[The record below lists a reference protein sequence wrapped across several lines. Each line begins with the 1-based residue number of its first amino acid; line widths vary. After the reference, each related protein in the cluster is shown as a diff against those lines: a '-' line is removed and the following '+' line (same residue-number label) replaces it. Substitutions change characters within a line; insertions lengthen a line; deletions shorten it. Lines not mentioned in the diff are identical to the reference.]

1 MISDL
6 AVAERNLTPKKLFV
20 NNQMKEKRA
29 TDFVSY
35 DRKESASMK
44 VAAGKEWDA
53 LNPEQQA
60 VWELRSRSMIAQQ
73 PFIAGQ
79 IVDVLRCNP
88 SLSWDAV
95 ASEIDDW
102 ASPSTIRNWVTSH
115 IGEGGYCTY
124 SQRLLPLLTGA
135 QKKRHV
141 KFCRHLRNLWGQPGG
156 KFLWVNYDE
165 KWFYGFVARMAK
177 ACPAIGL
184 ERQQWFAYH
193 KNHINKVMA
202 IAVVAFAF
210 EGTPENGGVGVKI
223 AFTRAQASKI
233 ANKLQREYSGTNAAG
248 ARQYQ
253 GKVLRRKGDAYSVDT
268 TVTGSNEGT
277 SEDPKFA
284 LLRYFWECVFEIIM
298 ALVGLGGAFEGYT
311 PVIQGDQAGPHEEQ
325 EFKTFV
331 ESFCAANGMLWKP
344 QAPQMPHENVL
355 DLAVF
360 PCMSTRHTGLVRKH
374 TGSVASRDVIWN
386 CADQVWRELPECKIA
401 RAFILAWRIAEVVIK
416 KGGSNTFLGTK
427 ELHRGVG
434 RDFNDT
440 KNGVVPKKKGG
451 VNEELCVNKKRVHQ
465 SCK

>member
-135 QKKRHV
+135 QKKKHV

-184 ERQQWFAYH
+184 ERQ
-193 KNHINKVMA
+193 
-202 IAVVAFAF
+202 
-210 EGTPENGGVGVKI
+210 
-223 AFTRAQASKI
+223 
-233 ANKLQREYSGTNAAG
+233 
-248 ARQYQ
+248 
-253 GKVLRRKGDAYSVDT
+253 
-268 TVTGSNEGT
+268 
-277 SEDPKFA
+277 
-284 LLRYFWECVFEIIM
+284 
-298 ALVGLGGAFEGYT
+298 
-311 PVIQGDQAGPHEEQ
+311 
-325 EFKTFV
+325 
-331 ESFCAANGMLWKP
+331 
-344 QAPQMPHENVL
+344 
-355 DLAVF
+355 
-360 PCMSTRHTGLVRKH
+360 
-374 TGSVASRDVIWN
+374 
-386 CADQVWRELPECKIA
+386 
-401 RAFILAWRIAEVVIK
+401 
-416 KGGSNTFLGTK
+416 
-427 ELHRGVG
+427 
-434 RDFNDT
+434 
-440 KNGVVPKKKGG
+440 
-451 VNEELCVNKKRVHQ
+451 
-465 SCK
+465 